1 MSGRVYFESTET
13 YIFDSEG
20 RLIRTWFACN
30 GCGKIHESKKSAE
43 ECCSSQKAAV
53 PKYMVCMRCSSVF
66 TNMDAFE
73 AHREL
78 GCLRAVNEA
87 VNVIELHTCLSCGS
101 TLTSRAAL
109 ESHLRWHESRAPQT
123 KIVFTQD
130 GRLVGSAF
138 MTGKPQLRFISEA
151 LNSRDQF
158 YCFRCRNPL
167 PQNRGLRII
176 LKSGRSIYA
185 CLSCFV
191 LASFGDL

>member
-109 ESHLRWHESRAPQT
+109 ESHLSWHESGAPR
-123 KIVFTQD
+123 KVVFKQGEKVIGTMITS
-130 GRLVGSAF
+130 RR
-138 MTGKPQLRFISEA
+138 PRLRFTTES
-151 LNSRDQF
+151 LNHEGQL
-158 YCFRCRNPL
+158 YCFRCKNPL
-167 PQNRGLRII
+167 PDNLGLRIV
-176 LKSGRSIYA
+176 LRSGRSIYS
-185 CLSCFV
+185 CLSCYV